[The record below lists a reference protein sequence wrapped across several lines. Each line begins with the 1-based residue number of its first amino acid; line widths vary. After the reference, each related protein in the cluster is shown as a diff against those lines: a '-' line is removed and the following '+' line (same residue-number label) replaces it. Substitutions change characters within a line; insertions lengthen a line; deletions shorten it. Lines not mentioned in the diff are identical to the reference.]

1 MSGPGHQWSANH
13 IVEVWETKCKINS
26 KIENSNEKMDLESHE
41 VWCQSLRGHF
51 HAIWIE
57 FAMWVAHLPSQL
69 WWCPSQFAYSFIIPR
84 FFLFL
89 LRCLALNRS
98 IFKFGAVN
106 DWLNATAVCRAADKM
121 NKMLK
126 RDHVVCVFFFSCA
139 ERAKRSTIGRSDG
152 CWHMREGVFDPLP
165 ATTSNRPTHTCHDDD
180 GFNRDTI

>member
-126 RDHVVCVFFFSCA
+126 RDHVVCVFFVRRTC
-139 ERAKRSTIGRSDG
+139 ET
-152 CWHMREGVFDPLP
+152 FDDWPIRWMLTYARRGFWP
-165 ATTSNRPTHTCHDDD
+165 IASHHLQPT
-180 GFNRDTI
+180 DTYVPRRRWI